1 MRAAAGLSV
10 LSLFSLLRVAPAAAQ
25 ERAPLGAP
33 PPEPRSQATGSA
45 IESALSPPAGEE
57 NAPEPEPP
65 PPPPRYTEGNIDYDV
80 TYDDSVA
87 QTYDD
92 GYDPQAAAQFEE
104 TLAPYGTWVDDDVY
118 GRIWEPSGEVVGDE
132 FSPYAT
138 AGHWL
143 QTEYGWTW
151 ISDYDWGWA
160 PFHYGRWLVV
170 AERGWCW
177 MPGTLWGPAWVSWR
191 AGGGY
196 VAWAPLV
203 PRRMSVGSPLGP
215 GSAWRFAMAT
225 DLGRRFGYMLPQQMA
240 PRIFGRMSVVSNA
253 HALPIPGARVRV
265 NAGPTIV
272 GKPPAGGAAEGPT
285 RLASVAPRALPRLAI
300 APHAGTPAASRPWV
314 RAAVTGRFADSYEG
328 RRSGDPHP
336 GTFGEPP
343 SLRRGSAPPRVF
355 PSGTAP
361 GGRRTG
367 IHGAPSAMIV
377 HVAPGGYRGPT
388 FRAAP
393 AIAPHSAFAPP
404 SRVAAPA
411 PTRSFSG
418 GRFYGNGYSFGS
430 HTSSSGARSTGSFSG
445 GSSFS
450 RGSSFGGSSF
460 GARSFGTGAGH
471 SFGGRRR

>member
-1 MRAAAGLSV
+1 MRAVAGLSV
-10 LSLFSLLRVAPAAAQ
+10 LSLFSLLRLAPAAAQ
-25 ERAPLGAP
+25 EHAPTAAPPLDPRYVPIEAAGAP
-33 PPEPRSQATGSA
+33 PPIGE
-45 IESALSPPAGEE
+45 ESA
-57 NAPEPEPP
+57 EPEPP

-92 GYDPQAAAQFEE
+92 GYDPQAAAQFED

-118 GRIWEPSGEVVGDE
+118 GRVWQPSGEAVGDD

-143 QTEYGWTW
+143 LTEYGWTW

-196 VAWAPLV
+196 VAWAPL
-203 PRRMSVGSPLGP
+203 PPHRMSVGSPLGP
-215 GSAWRFAMAT
+215 GSAWRFAIAT
-225 DLGRRFGYMLPQQMA
+225 DLGHRFGFILSQQMA
-240 PRIFGRMSVVSNA
+240 PRLFGRMSVVSNA
-253 HALPIPGARVRV
+253 HALPMPGARVRV

-272 GKPPAGGAAEGPT
+272 GMPPAGNAAAAPT
-285 RLASVAPRALPRLAI
+285 RLASVAPRTLPRLTI
-300 APHAGTPAASRPWV
+300 APHAGTPSAARPWV

-328 RRSGDPHP
+328 RRSSDPHP

-367 IHGAPSAMIV
+367 IHGAPSAMIM
-377 HVAPGGYRGPT
+377 HTAPAAGYRAPA

-393 AIAPHSAFAPP
+393 AIAPRSAFAPP

-418 GRFYGNGYSFGS
+418 ARFYGNGYSFGT
-430 HTSSSGARSTGSFSG
+430 HPSSSFGARPGGSFSG
-445 GSSFS
+445 GSSFN
-450 RGSSFGGSSF
+450 RGSSFGGGHAPSSF
-460 GARSFGTGAGH
+460 GGGH
-471 SFGGRRR
+471 SFGGGRRR